1 MYLQE
6 SQGLGID
13 RGHYFLSLLSSIHSS
28 YISSLSEPS
37 SSVENTDVLYQVW
50 EVPKTNLE
58 FNNLLVRL
66 IILRKSHYSHY
77 QSERIQIV
85 QAKWRGALG
94 RVQDRAGMKLP
105 MVLSQ
110 WNRVYSTYYPS
121 DRVWQY
127 TKNIPNQGSSLKL
140 CCPEFWLGVGCL

>member
-28 YISSLSEPS
+28 YSASLSEPS
-37 SSVENTDVLYQVW
+37 SSVENTDVLYHVW

-85 QAKWRGALG
+85 QAKWEVHWAGFKIGQARSFPWSSPSGIVCIAHITLVTVCG
-94 RVQDRAGMKLP
+94 NIQRIYPTREAHSSFVVQSFD
-105 MVLSQ
+105 
-110 WNRVYSTYYPS
+110 
-121 DRVWQY
+121 
-127 TKNIPNQGSSLKL
+127 
-140 CCPEFWLGVGCL
+140 